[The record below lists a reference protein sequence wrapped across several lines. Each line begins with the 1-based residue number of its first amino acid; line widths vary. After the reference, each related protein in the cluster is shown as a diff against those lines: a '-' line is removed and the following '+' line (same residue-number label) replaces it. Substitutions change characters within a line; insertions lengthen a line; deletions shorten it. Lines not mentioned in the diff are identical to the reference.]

1 MKNIDFLPDIYRQR
15 EAMRRARLWWA
26 IVIVLF
32 GSAIGAS
39 ALAQGLLRHR
49 LREELAALMPEFA
62 AAQAQVQEL
71 SNLQL
76 QIQQA
81 GHEAGLYTFL
91 ESPWPRTQLLAEM
104 IRPMPETIRL
114 GKMNL
119 TEEEQAKN
127 AVQVGPRNTKA
138 EEEAAA
144 KASGPEKDL
153 AKLLEEVDRRRTTI
167 EIDGYTTDVPR
178 LLEYVGGV
186 NRSSL
191 VANATLKALESGAG
205 NQQGRSRFNMR
216 VIIRP
221 GYCQGG
227 DAAATPTNVPPQDR
241 TGASGGGG

>member
-26 IVIVLF
+26 MVIVLF
-32 GSAIGAS
+32 SSAIGAS
-39 ALAQGLLRHR
+39 ALAQGYLRHR
-49 LREELAALMPEFA
+49 LHEELTALTPEFA

-71 SNLQL
+71 SKLQS
-76 QIQQA
+76 QIQRA
-81 GHEAGLYTFL
+81 GHEASLYTFL

-104 IRPMPETIRL
+104 IHPLPDAIRL

-119 TEEEQAKN
+119 TDEEQAKN

-153 AKLLEEVDRRRTTI
+153 AKLLEDVDRRRTTI

-178 LLEYVGGV
+178 LLEYVGSV

-191 VANATLKALESGAG
+191 VANATLKALEAGAG

-216 VIIRP
+216 VLVRP
-221 GYCQGG
+221 SYCQGG
-227 DAAATPTNVPPQDR
+227 DAATTPTTLPPQNR
-241 TGASGGGG
+241 TGSSGGGG